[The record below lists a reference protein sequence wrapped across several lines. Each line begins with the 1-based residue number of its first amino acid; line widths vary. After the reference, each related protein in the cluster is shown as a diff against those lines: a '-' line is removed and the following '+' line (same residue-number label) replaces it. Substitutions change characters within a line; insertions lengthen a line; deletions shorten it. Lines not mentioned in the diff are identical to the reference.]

1 MYQLLGVNNDA
12 KTPKGTA
19 LGYLTGILYLAPANL
34 SGFEVCPWR
43 NAGCT
48 AACLNTSGRGKF
60 ESTQLARIRKT
71 RWYFSNRNAF
81 MGALHFDLRQLVL
94 DAERAGL
101 KPCARLNGTSDI
113 AWELGQRSEQEMS
126 VIQKHSAIQF
136 YDYTKSY
143 SRVERSLTGDSKW
156 PSNYRLTFSYSG
168 DNLERCLF
176 ILKLGGN
183 VAVIFDGE
191 KPSTWHGF
199 QVIDGDLHDLR
210 FIDPRG
216 TVVGL
221 KPKGEAKKDT
231 SGFVVRPQVEQLIA
245 A

>member
-1 MYQLLGVNNDA
+1 MYQLLGVNTDA

-71 RWYFSNRNAF
+71 RWFFSDRNAF
-81 MGALHFDLRQLVL
+81 MGALHFDIKQLVL
-94 DAERAGL
+94 DAERAAL
-101 KPCARLNGTSDI
+101 KPCGRLNGTSDV
-113 AWELGQRSEQEMS
+113 AWELGQKSIIKSYPE
-126 VIQKHSAIQF
+126 VQF
-136 YDYTKSY
+136 YDYTKSAH
-143 SRVERSLTGDSKW
+143 RAIKSLTNALW
-156 PSNYRLTFSYSG
+156 PSNYKLTFSYSG
-168 DNLERCLF
+168 ENLSDCLKV
-176 ILKLGGN
+176 LNLGGT
-183 VAVIFDGE
+183 VAVVFDQVR
-191 KPSTWHGF
+191 PATWNGF
-199 QVIDGDLHDLR
+199 PVIDGDLHDLR

-216 TVVGL
+216 VVVGL

-231 SGFVVRPQVEQLIA
+231 SGFVVRPQIEQLVA

>member
-1 MYQLLGVNNDA
+1 MYQLLGVNTDA

-34 SGFEVCPWR
+34 SGFEVCVWST
-43 NAGCT
+43 AGCR

-60 ESTQLARIRKT
+60 SNVQLARIRKT
-71 RWYFSNRNAF
+71 RWFFSDRNAF
-81 MGALHFDLRQLVL
+81 MGALHFDIKQLVL
-94 DAERAGL
+94 DAERAAL
-101 KPCARLNGTSDI
+101 KPCGRLNGTSDV
-113 AWELGQRSEQEMS
+113 AWELGQKSIIKS
-126 VIQKHSAIQF
+126 YPDVQF
-136 YDYTKSY
+136 YDYTKSVH
-143 SRVERSLTGDSKW
+143 RAIKSLTHELW
-156 PSNYRLTFSYSG
+156 PKNYRLTFSYSG
-168 DNLERCLF
+168 ENLDDCLKV
-176 ILKLGGN
+176 LELGGN

-191 KPSTWHGF
+191 KPKVWNGF

-231 SGFVVRPQVEQLIA
+231 SGFVVRQEVDQLIA

>member
-1 MYQLLGVNNDA
+1 MYQLIGVNSDA
-12 KTPKGTA
+12 KTPKGAA

-81 MGALHFDLRQLVL
+81 MGALHFDLRQLTL
-94 DAERAGL
+94 DAERASL

-113 AWELGQRSEQEMS
+113 AWEAGDRS
-126 VIQKHSAIQF
+126 VIRQNPDIQF
-136 YDYTKSY
+136 YDYTKSIK
-143 SRVERSLTGDSKW
+143 RMEKSLTGDNDW
-156 PSNYRLTFSYSG
+156 PTNYKLTFSYSG
-168 DNLERCLF
+168 DNLDECLF
-176 ILKLGGN
+176 VLKLGGN
-183 VAVIFDGE
+183 VSVIFDE
-191 KPSTWHGF
+191 VRPATWHGF

-210 FIDPRG
+210 FIDPRA
-216 TVVGL
+216 TVIGL
-221 KPKGEAKKDT
+221 KPKGKAKDDT
-231 SGFVVRPQVEQLIA
+231 SGFVVRPQIEEMFPA
-245 A
+245 

>member
-1 MYQLLGVNNDA
+1 MYQLIGVNTDA

-81 MGALHFDLRQLVL
+81 MGALHFDLKQLVL

-101 KPCARLNGTSDI
+101 KPAARLNGTSDI
-113 AWELGQRSEQEMS
+113 AWELGQRSEQEKS
-126 VIQKHSAIQF
+126 VIQQHPSIQF

-143 SRVERSLTGDSKW
+143 GRMEKSLTAHNNW

-168 DNLERCLF
+168 DNLERCLL
-176 ILKLGGN
+176 ILRFGGN
-183 VAVIFDGE
+183 VAVIFDGAL
-191 KPSTWHGF
+191 PATWHGF

-216 TVVGL
+216 VVVGL
-221 KPKGEAKKDT
+221 KPKGKAKQDT
-231 SGFVVRPQVEQLIA
+231 SGFVVRQQIDQLIA